1 MWSNIVCETMQQ
13 LILIDRQLK
22 GLLCIKVVVVEG
34 TIIVKLILKG
44 QQIQEGIYMEL
55 ELVDLPSNS
64 I

>member
-1 MWSNIVCETMQQ
+1 MQQ

-44 QQIQEGIYMEL
+44 QQIQEGILYGTRISRFTL
-55 ELVDLPSNS
+55 E
-64 I
+64 